1 MKVIILG
8 FSVGSPLTRVLVW
21 VALVLLQARHWVSQL
36 LHGTRVL
43 RVAGCKPGRLDLSKI
58 LGKNLLANIDRL
70 DGIID

>member
-21 VALVLLQARHWVSQL
+21 VALVLLKARHWVSQL

-43 RVAGCKPGRLDLSKI
+43 GVAGCKPGGLDLSKI
-58 LGKNLLANIDRL
+58 LGKNLLANVDRL
-70 DGIID
+70 DGIIN